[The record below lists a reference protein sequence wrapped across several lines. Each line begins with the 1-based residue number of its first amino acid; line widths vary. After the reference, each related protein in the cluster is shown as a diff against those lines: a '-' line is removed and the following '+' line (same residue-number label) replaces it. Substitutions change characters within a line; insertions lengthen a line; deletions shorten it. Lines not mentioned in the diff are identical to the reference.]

1 MKQLNIL
8 LVDDEKSF
16 LDSLE
21 HYLRKRNFNV
31 VKALKG
37 VDALELLKEKQFD
50 LMLLDLGLPD
60 IDGIHVLQKA
70 RIEDKDIIKLNKDL
84 QVIILTA
91 YGSTKTT
98 LEAMQLNV
106 YDYLSK
112 PFELKELDKRIDKLF
127 KKQ

>member
-1 MKQLNIL
+1 MKPLSIL
-8 LVDDEKSF
+8 LVDDEKAF

-21 HYLRKRNFNV
+21 HYLRKQNFDV

-37 VDALELLKEKQFD
+37 NDALELLKEKRFD

-60 IDGIHVLQKA
+60 IDGIHVLQQV
-70 RIEDKDIIKLNKDL
+70 RMENKDILKMNKNL

-91 YGSTKTT
+91 HGSTKTT

-112 PFELKELDKRIDKLF
+112 PFELKELDKKIKKLF
-127 KKQ
+127 KN